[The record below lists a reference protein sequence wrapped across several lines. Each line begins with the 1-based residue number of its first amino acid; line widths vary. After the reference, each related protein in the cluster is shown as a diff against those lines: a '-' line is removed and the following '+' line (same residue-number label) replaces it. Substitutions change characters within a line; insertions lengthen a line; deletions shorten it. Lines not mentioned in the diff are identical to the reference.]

1 MNRRPAR
8 ASRSFL
14 PVAFGVCVLLGSVA
28 GQHGLPGLLK
38 ARAQSRQLAAQVAAL
53 RTKNAALRARV
64 DELRNDPSE
73 IERVARRD
81 LGLARRDELVVVLT
95 GTPGPSKP

>member
-14 PVAFGVCVLLGSVA
+14 PVAFGACVLLGSVA
-28 GQHGLPGLLK
+28 GEHGLPGLLK
-38 ARAQSRQLAAQVAAL
+38 AREQSRQLAAEVAAL
-53 RTKNAALRARV
+53 RTENAALRARV

-95 GTPGPSKP
+95 GPPAPSKP